1 MIFRL
6 EFSADAERDFE
17 LIFDGC
23 GAPEWRTAAPAGPL
37 CSSSTAARA
46 GTRERTAPR
55 MAGRGAIGRSIM
67 RFAKW
72 GNSLAAHLLKALVEN
87 LGFKIGDAN
96 RVAAKRPE
104 ELVVG

>member
-1 MIFRL
+1 
-6 EFSADAERDFE
+6 
-17 LIFDGC
+17 
-23 GAPEWRTAAPAGPL
+23 
-37 CSSSTAARA
+37 
-46 GTRERTAPR
+46 
-55 MAGRGAIGRSIM
+55 M